1 MSDRKVYGELVPL
14 GGGDNIP
21 LLKPKLLIGRRPDC
35 DITLRFPNVSSR
47 HCELE
52 LVDGYWFVRDLG
64 SSNGVK
70 VNRVRCH
77 EKCVYPGD
85 LLGIGRHKYHLQ
97 YEATGERPVE
107 EEADPFATSLM
118 EKAGIEKPLRRP
130 SRSEPEPDRVV
141 SDTTEY
147 DPEEDL
153 AMQWLMDE
161 A

>member
-1 MSDRKVYGELVPL
+1 MEDRKVYGELVPL

-21 LLKPKLLIGRRPDC
+21 LLKTKLVVGRRPDC
-35 DITLRFPNVSSR
+35 DITLRFPNVSSY

-52 LVDGYWFVRDLG
+52 LVDGYWFIRDLG

-77 EKCVYPGD
+77 EKCIHPGD
-85 LLGIGRHKYHLQ
+85 LVGISRHKYHLQ

-107 EEADPFATSLM
+107 EEANPFGMSLM
-118 EKAGIEKPLRRP
+118 EKAGLEQPLHRP
-130 SRSEPEPDRVV
+130 SRPEATRIV

-161 A
+161 K